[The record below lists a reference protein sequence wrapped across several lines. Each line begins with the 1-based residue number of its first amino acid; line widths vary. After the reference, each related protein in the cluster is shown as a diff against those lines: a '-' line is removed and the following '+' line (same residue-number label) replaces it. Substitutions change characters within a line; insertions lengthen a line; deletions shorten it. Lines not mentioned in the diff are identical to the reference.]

1 MMDMMNTTGMPAAAA
16 VNTSGILWL
25 ELHCFLG
32 VFAIAGFI
40 LFVTWAIKNL
50 SGSTLKSLAI
60 WLLALGI
67 AGSFLTAI
75 PAMAAFRTMVNTW
88 RGGQHEC
95 PMTNMPMMERMMDMM
110 MDSGSSSQAEH
121 HPEEGSES
129 TSSAMEMDDSRQMN
143 L

>member
-75 PAMAAFRTMVNTW
+75 PAMAAFQTMVNTW
-88 RGGQHEC
+88 RGGQHEG
-95 PMTNMPMMERMMDMM
+95 PLTQQPTIET
-110 MDSGSSSQAEH
+110 
-121 HPEEGSES
+121 P
-129 TSSAMEMDDSRQMN
+129 